1 MAYRCLFVAVLL
13 AALATPVQAFNRE
26 TAIGFSVGSLLVWNP
41 MKLDGI
47 GFDYSEDEDFRRTR
61 MLWLWAM
68 PEAITSVGPVMLNGH
83 YEFAFG
89 QTQPAPQDVSFG
101 FTPILEW
108 QWPVQQVTAFV
119 ETGLGAHY
127 LTQTENQD
135 RQISTHFQFGEIL
148 GIGMKTGK
156 LQFGF
161 RFQHLSNGDIVKP
174 NNGYNFY
181 GVAIK
186 YWY

>member
-1 MAYRCLFVAVLL
+1 MLNRCLFVVLL
-13 AALATPVQAFNRE
+13 LPFVSLPAQAFNRE
-26 TAIGFSVGSLLVWNP
+26 SAIGFSVGSLLVWNP
-41 MKLDGI
+41 MKLDGL
-47 GFDYSEDEDFRRTR
+47 GVDYSEDENFQRTR

-68 PEAITSVGPVMLNGH
+68 PQDITQVGPLTLRGH

-108 QWPVQQVTAFV
+108 QWPVQPVTAFV
-119 ETGLGAHY
+119 DTGLGAHY
-127 LTQTENQD
+127 LTRTEHLD

-148 GIGMKTGK
+148 GIGMKAGK
-156 LQFGF
+156 FQVGL

-181 GVAIK
+181 GVAVK